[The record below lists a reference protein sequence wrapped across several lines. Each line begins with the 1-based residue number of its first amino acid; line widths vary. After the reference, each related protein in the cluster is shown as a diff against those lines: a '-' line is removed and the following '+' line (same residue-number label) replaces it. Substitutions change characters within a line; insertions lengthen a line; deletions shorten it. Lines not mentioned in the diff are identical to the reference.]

1 MIIIL
6 SKISNNIKVIPLRSL
21 RLCVFIVLQLTGSL
35 LAAPQTK
42 PPTRITGI
50 DLVGARRVSEKQARE
65 WFGIAEK
72 AVFNQGELQKAG
84 LNLLKGYANAG
95 LPYTRIDSL
104 TFIITPDSLAAA
116 IRVYIHEGGEV
127 VAGAIE
133 LSGLDSLK
141 AQEIRNRFDTRPGKK
156 FDAARLETDLDDAL
170 VQLEK
175 QGYPF
180 GKFSLAAVTLDPVD
194 DRHTALGMNWK
205 TVTGP
210 QLIIQEIRFSGNE
223 VTQDKVLR
231 RELRIKTGTLYNYNK
246 VAQIRPRLLKLGF
259 FDEVYEPEVFLANK
273 NEGGLIIRVKE
284 GNASKF
290 DGVLGY
296 NPATDKEKGY
306 VTGLIDIS
314 LGNLLGSG
322 RMLLVHWQKRDR
334 QSQDLKFYYKE
345 PWVAG
350 IPLTVGGGFEQ
361 LIQDTTYIQR
371 DLAMDFSLPLYENFT
386 AIAGLSRNETSP
398 DSLGSYLLGI
408 PKSRTLNASF
418 GIVYDTRDDNIN
430 PRSGAYY
437 QTGIQ
442 SGRKTNLGPDDLIA
456 DLELRK
462 KVDNKRLSLDIEFY
476 TPLFKRQV
484 LAVSLHGRQIRS
496 NEKYIP
502 VSDQYRLGGARTL
515 RGYRE
520 DQFRGSSLGW
530 TNLEYRYILG
540 RRSRVFVFADT
551 GYYYSVT
558 QSDTQEE
565 YKIGY
570 GLGFRLETGLGIM
583 GIDYGLGL
591 GEGDGLFS
599 GKIHVGIV
607 NEF

>member
-1 MIIIL
+1 MLTKIL
-6 SKISNNIKVIPLRSL
+6 KNMRLAPLRPQ
-21 RLCVFIVLQLTGSL
+21 RLCVLILFLIAECA

-42 PPTRITGI
+42 PPTRIDRI
-50 DLVGARRVSEKQARE
+50 DFNGVHRVPVKQARE
-65 WFGIAEK
+65 WFGVAEK
-72 AVFNQGELQKAG
+72 AAFNQGELQKAAM
-84 LNLLKGYANAG
+84 NLLKGYAAAG

-104 TFIITPDSLAAA
+104 TFAITPDSLAATVH
-116 IRVYIHEGGEV
+116 VYIHEGGEIV
-127 VAGAIE
+127 TGKIE
-133 LSGLDSLK
+133 LSGLDSAK
-141 AQEIRNRFDTRPGKK
+141 AQELSSRFDTRPGKK
-156 FDAARLETDLDDAL
+156 FEAAKLETDLDDAL
-170 VQLEK
+170 TQLEK

-180 GKFSLAAVTLDPVD
+180 GKFSLAAVKLDTTD
-194 DRHTALGMNWK
+194 DKHAALGMTWN

-223 VTQDKVLR
+223 VTQDKVLL
-231 RELRIKTGTLYNYNK
+231 RELRMKTGALYNYNK

-259 FDEVYEPEVFLANK
+259 FDEVYEPEVFLASK
-273 NEGGLIIRVKE
+273 NEGGLIIRVNE

-296 NPATDKEKGY
+296 NPATEKEKGY

-314 LGNLLGSG
+314 LGNLLGTG
-322 RMLLVHWQKRDR
+322 RSLLVHWQKRDR

-386 AIAGLSRNETSP
+386 AIAGIARNETSP
-398 DSLGSYLLGI
+398 DSLGTYLLGI

-502 VSDQYRLGGARTL
+502 VSDLYRLGGARTL

-530 TNLEYRYILG
+530 TNMEYRYILG

-558 QSDTQEE
+558 QSGTQED

-570 GLGFRLETGLGIM
+570 GFGFRLETGLGIM
-583 GIDYGLGL
+583 GIDYGLGR